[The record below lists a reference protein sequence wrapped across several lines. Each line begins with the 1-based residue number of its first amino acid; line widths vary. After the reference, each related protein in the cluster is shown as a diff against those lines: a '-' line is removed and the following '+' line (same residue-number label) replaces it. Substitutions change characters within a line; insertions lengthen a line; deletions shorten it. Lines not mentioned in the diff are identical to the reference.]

1 MPGPTPARSDP
12 ALRASRRGL
21 ARVLTSGVPALA
33 LTLLSLSGCQSE
45 LDMAKAFDERRAA
58 TTISYAAVG
67 EAHRQFPDYSPIR
80 AEILKSPP
88 ARSPA
93 AGETP
98 PSKPRRP

>member
-1 MPGPTPARSDP
+1 MSGRPSAPPVSAFPAC
-12 ALRASRRGL
+12 RRGL
-21 ARVLTSGVPALA
+21 AGVLAAGPPVLALA
-33 LTLLSLSGCQSE
+33 LLSGCQTE

-58 TTISYAAVG
+58 TTIPYAGVG
-67 EAHRQFPDYSPIR
+67 EAHRRFPDYSPIR

-88 ARSPA
+88 SGSPA

>member
-1 MPGPTPARSDP
+1 MPGRPPSPPAPALPAR
-12 ALRASRRGL
+12 RRGL
-21 ARVLTSGVPALA
+21 AEALAAGLPALA
-33 LTLLSLSGCQSE
+33 LVLLSGCQAE

-58 TTISYAAVG
+58 TTIPYAGVG
-67 EAHRQFPDYSPIR
+67 EAHRRFPDYSPIR

-88 ARSPA
+88 AGSPA